1 MRGRSEEDY
10 LKAIY
15 EIQSRQNRGARVSEV
30 AAALGVSVA
39 SASEM
44 LGRLAREG
52 LVERKKYGAVSL
64 TGKGIEKAGGMVRKH
79 RLLEV
84 FFERLLGLKKEFH
97 REAHALEHALSEEA
111 SERLARLLGNP
122 RRCPD
127 GDIIPA
133 QSATVLTLD
142 RARPGGSYRMVFSSL
157 ERKEDAARLVALGL
171 LPGEMVGVERA
182 VRGGPLIIRL
192 KGAPIALGRDVCAK
206 IFVEAVDEGVR
217 RMRRAQR
224 RRHRAGR

>member
-1 MRGRSEEDY
+1 MPGRSEEDY

-15 EIQSRQNRGARVSEV
+15 ELQSRHNRGARVSEI
-30 AAALGVSVA
+30 AAALGVADASV
-39 SASEM
+39 SEM
-44 LGRLAREG
+44 LERLAREG

-64 TGKGIEKAGGMVRKH
+64 TKEGAEKAGGMVRKH

-97 REAHALEHALSEEA
+97 REAHALEHALSEKA

-133 QSATVLTLD
+133 PSAALLTLD
-142 RARPGGSYRMVFSSL
+142 RVRGGTACRVVFSKF
-157 ERKEDAARLVALGL
+157 ERKEDAKRLAAMGL
-171 LPGEMVGVERA
+171 LPGERVRVER
-182 VRGGPLIIRL
+182 VLPRGPAIVVI
-192 KGAPIALGRDVCAK
+192 KGARIALGKDVCSK
-206 IFVEAVDEGVR
+206 VFVELVR
-217 RMRRAQR
+217 
-224 RRHRAGR
+224 